1 MCPCDVRDDPKEPRL
16 QGGPAFELV
25 EAAERAEPGLL
36 HDFVGD
42 RTRADERQRDP
53 VHRGAVGVDESA
65 ERVLVTGA
73 EGRDERGLTT
83 QGLGTEHLFRNYT
96 LASA

>member
-1 MCPCDVRDDPKEPRL
+1 M
-16 QGGPAFELV
+16 GPAFEPV

-42 RTRADERQRDP
+42 RARADERQRDP
-53 VHRGAVGVDESA
+53 VHRGAVGIDESA

-73 EGRDERGLTT
+73 EGRDERGLAA
-83 QGLGTEHLFRNYT
+83 QGLGTEHPLRNYT
-96 LASA
+96 LAWA